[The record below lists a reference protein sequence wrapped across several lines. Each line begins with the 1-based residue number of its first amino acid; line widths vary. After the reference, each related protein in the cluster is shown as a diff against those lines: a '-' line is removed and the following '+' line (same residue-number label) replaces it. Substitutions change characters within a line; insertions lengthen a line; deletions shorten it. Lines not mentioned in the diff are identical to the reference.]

1 MPTPTHIPSITSA
14 STTQITT
21 LPSGLTVASEDLYGQ
36 VATIGA
42 YLPAGA
48 GFEDES
54 TRGAAAFL
62 SNLAFSGAGDSPDK
76 DLATEM
82 VLNGMHPSAMCDRD
96 ILLLKVSALRHSADA
111 AIDSLAKAFAAPAP
125 SLYQALSALETTQFQ
140 SLDMRDQ
147 PQAIV
152 TEMMAYEAGFG
163 AGSPLAA
170 AAIDYHTP
178 DLSVPP
184 TEAQAHAATEAAQAF
199 KSKFMTLDRLAIVG
213 VNVDHEVLVK
223 AVQASFDGAAQ
234 PAAAAEAS
242 SIPRVLSGT
251 YTGSV
256 VSREL
261 PTAAGAPQEFWHVA
275 IAFPA
280 TGWQDDDIV
289 LYCVLDTMLGGGSS
303 FSAGGPGKGMY
314 SRIYTDVLARYGWI
328 QAASCFTTQTA
339 TRGMFGLYGACHAA
353 DGRYLCSALL
363 EQLAILLARGI
374 SDQELSRAK
383 NQLASA
389 MMMNLETRDILS
401 DDIGRQVVVS
411 GQRADP
417 RELLRRIQA
426 VTASD
431 LKRVV
436 EQTLSQRPSVAVL
449 GAPAPGVRLDLDQIS
464 KAVHMLQR

>member
-1 MPTPTHIPSITSA
+1 
-14 STTQITT
+14 
-21 LPSGLTVASEDLYGQ
+21 
-36 VATIGA
+36 
-42 YLPAGA
+42 
-48 GFEDES
+48 
-54 TRGAAAFL
+54 
-62 SNLAFSGAGDSPDK
+62 
-76 DLATEM
+76 M
-82 VLNGMHPSAMCDRD
+82 VLNGMHPSAMSDRD
-96 ILLLKVSALRHSADA
+96 ILLYKVSALRHSADS

-147 PQAIV
+147 PQAII
-152 TEMMAYEAGFG
+152 TEMMTYEAGFG
-163 AGSPLAA
+163 SGSPLAA
-170 AAIDYHTP
+170 ASIDYHSA

-184 TEAQAHAATEAAQAF
+184 TEAQAYAATEAAQKF
-199 KSKFMTLDRLAIVG
+199 KSKFMTPDRLAIVG
-213 VNVDHEVLVK
+213 VNVDHNVLVK
-223 AVQASFDGAAQ
+223 AVQSAFDGASQPPGAQ
-234 PAAAAEAS
+234 AS
-242 SIPRVLSGT
+242 SIPRVLTDT
-251 YTGSV
+251 YTGGI

-261 PTAAGAPQEFWHVA
+261 PSAAGTPQEFWHVA

-280 TGWQDDDIV
+280 VGWQDDDIV
-289 LYCVLDTMLGGGSS
+289 PFCVLDTMLGGGSS

-314 SRIYTDVLARYGWI
+314 SRIYTDVLARFGWI
-328 QAASCFTTQTA
+328 QAASSFTTQTA
-339 TRGMFGLYGACHAA
+339 TRGMFGLYGACHAT
-353 DGRYLCSALL
+353 DGKYLCSALL

-374 SDQELSRAK
+374 SDQELSRAR

-411 GQRADP
+411 GERADP

-436 EQTLSQRPSVAVL
+436 EQSLSQRPSVAVL
-449 GAPAPGVRLDLDQIS
+449 GAPAPGVNLNLDQIS